1 MRLQNKTLRPMS
13 APRRFSIPAA
23 MLAALVIA
31 LAACGEKKP
40 RTGTVPP
47 DAVVLAFG
55 DSLTYGTGAQPE
67 ESYPA
72 QLEKLIGRRV
82 VRAGVPGEVTAQA
95 LERLPQVL
103 DEHAPRLLLLCIG
116 GNDFL
121 QRLDAAQAAENVR
134 AMVKLAR
141 SRDIQVMLIA
151 TPEPGLA
158 AVAPPFYREVANEFG
173 LLFEESVIGEV
184 LRNGSL
190 KSDLVHPNAKG
201 YRVIAERLAKRLKE
215 SGAL

>member
-1 MRLQNKTLRPMS
+1 ARLRGQPHLRHGRAAGGRLP
-13 APRRFSIPAA
+13 APAQKVNRPPRVPRGRPRRGDGAGAGPPAA
-23 MLAALVIA
+23 GPGQHAAGAPPPCI
-31 LAACGEKKP
+31 CGH
-40 RTGTVPP
+40 G
-47 DAVVLAFG
+47 
-55 DSLTYGTGAQPE
+55 
-67 ESYPA
+67 
-72 QLEKLIGRRV
+72 
-82 VRAGVPGEVTAQA
+82 
-95 LERLPQVL
+95 LP
-103 DEHAPRLLLLCIG
+103 
-116 GNDFL
+116 

-201 YRVIAERLAKRLKE
+201 YRV
-215 SGAL
+215 